1 MNTEDNLDLPWY
13 VNNTLDA
20 ARQQQIK
27 NQLSQ
32 DATLQQEAD
41 FLQHIRQQIKNS
53 GDATPGEF
61 GWQKLQRQ
69 IKQSS
74 VSANN
79 RRWQVFAVAASLLLV
94 LQTGVIFNLIQPKD
108 SYAPLSGI
116 SHTQP
121 TLQIRFNASISE
133 ADMRQALL
141 AIHGQIINGPS
152 ANGIY
157 RVSLENTQQRTTAME
172 QLRASGLVDHV
183 ATE

>member
-1 MNTEDNLDLPWY
+1 MSPGRQH
-13 VNNTLDA
+13 
-20 ARQQQIK
+20 ARPDTR
-27 NQLSQ
+27 L
-32 DATLQQEAD
+32 ALMRMT
-41 FLQHIRQQIKNS
+41 R
-53 GDATPGEF
+53 T
-61 GWQKLQRQ
+61 
-69 IKQSS
+69 
-74 VSANN
+74 
-79 RRWQVFAVAASLLLV
+79 ASLLLV

-121 TLQIRFNASISE
+121 TLQIRFNASVSE